1 MVIQTS
7 VRVSPTDGKS
17 LLFNYKHMLIDF
29 YGKECPHCVTMMPLV
44 ERLEKEA
51 GLKVEK
57 YEVWH
62 NEENTKKMAEYD
74 KGRCGG
80 VPFFINTDTNVII
93 CGEASYEELRNW
105 AGAT

>member
-1 MVIQTS
+1 
-7 VRVSPTDGKS
+7 
-17 LLFNYKHMLIDF
+17 MLIDF

>member
-1 MVIQTS
+1 
-7 VRVSPTDGKS
+7 
-17 LLFNYKHMLIDF
+17 MLIDF
-29 YGKECPHCVTMMPLV
+29 YGKECPHCITMMPLV
-44 ERLEKEA
+44 EKLEKEA

>member
-1 MVIQTS
+1 
-7 VRVSPTDGKS
+7 
-17 LLFNYKHMLIDF
+17 MLIDF

-57 YEVWH
+57 YEVRH